1 MKTKFAN
8 QHRQSRNFYGGPGSP
23 LSNEQKARICIIAR
37 DAFMRTDLI
46 QSADNFKEWR
56 RQEQLEAIG
65 KESLRE
71 CVQSEY
77 LALLAHFQNL
87 AGESGR
93 AVKNIIRAA
102 AEERAVARNK
112 LDESLGERGLRVE
125 YAEAICKRQFK
136 CSLDEASAKQL
147 WTLNFTVR
155 NRRKPVKREVEQPF

>member
-23 LSNEQKARICIIAR
+23 LSNEQKARICIIAKE
-37 DAFMRTDLI
+37 AFLKASQNCTFR
-46 QSADNFKEWR
+46 NFKEWR

-71 CVQSEY
+71 CVQSDY

-112 LDESLGERGLRVE
+112 LDESLGERGLRLE

-136 CSLDEASAKQL
+136 CDLDGASAKQL

-155 NRRKPVKREVEQPF
+155 NRRKPVDREVECPF